1 MDHSVLSCVVKF
13 FARVKRKGYN
23 FAKMA
28 ATVTKLTVLFVF
40 GCTNWQPKVHFLGP
54 KQENGSTKYKI
65 RNRMH
70 FTNMVTLDVYESM
83 FIVRIML
90 HVNANLAYSAISVL
104 HVWK

>member
-1 MDHSVLSCVVKF
+1 
-13 FARVKRKGYN
+13 
-23 FAKMA
+23 
-28 ATVTKLTVLFVF
+28 
-40 GCTNWQPKVHFLGP
+40 
-54 KQENGSTKYKI
+54 
-65 RNRMH
+65 MH